1 MSYARLQALGL
12 LLLLLG
18 LYGCNQSVDEQ
29 IASGLQIT
37 EKVFAEEPEA
47 YTDKIGQIQLFLPS
61 KFKIED
67 SSDAYNILISKGTNS
82 YILFIND
89 REQDDSKLYYNL
101 LKEDRS
107 KKVINETTYDKDGIF
122 GFSAVS
128 KTDNKDE
135 FELIVSS
142 GGVKM
147 TTISPANNIEN
158 NLHEMTKI
166 VHSVK
171 IK

>member
-1 MSYARLQALGL
+1 MLRKWLQASGIML
-12 LLLLLG
+12 LLLALS
-18 LYGCNQSVDEQ
+18 GCNQSIDEQ
-29 IASGLQIT
+29 VSNGFQQIET
-37 EKVFAEEPEA
+37 IFAKKPEKH
-47 YTDKIGQIQLFLPS
+47 TDTIGNIQLYLPT

-67 SSDAYNILISKGTNS
+67 SSDKYNILVSKGKQS
-82 YILFIND
+82 FILFIND
-89 REQDDSKLYYNL
+89 REEPDSKLYYEL
-101 LKEDRS
+101 LKEDSS
-107 KKVINETTYDKDGIF
+107 KEILAEQTYENDGSF

-128 KTDNKDE
+128 KTENDKE
-135 FELIVSS
+135 FELVVSS

-147 TTISPANNIEN
+147 TTISPMKDVED

>member
-1 MSYARLQALGL
+1 MSYTSLRAVGLIFL
-12 LLLLLG
+12 LLMLT
-18 LYGCNQSVDEQ
+18 GCNQSVDEQ
-29 IASGLQIT
+29 IKNGLQIT
-37 EKVFAEEPEA
+37 KTVFAEEPKEH
-47 YTDKIGQIQLFLPS
+47 TDSIGDVELYLPS
-61 KFKIED
+61 NFKVDD
-67 SSDAYNILISKGTNS
+67 SSDAYNILVTKGQES

-89 REQDDSKLYYNL
+89 REDADSKLYYNL
-101 LKEDRS
+101 IKADSSKNIIKE
-107 KKVINETTYDKDGIF
+107 NTYKKDGVF
-122 GFSAVS
+122 GFAAVL
-128 KTDNKDE
+128 KTDNENE

-147 TTISPANNIEN
+147 TTISQAKYIKD